1 MEIMM
6 SKSTVLN
13 AYKQTEQNYVNGIET
28 PHGRIKILF
37 ETIIDNLD
45 KLLKSH
51 PKTDFV
57 SYGKC
62 LNALNILSSSLDMK
76 AGKDLAENLSE
87 LYTYCSNQIKEYL
100 EVKSDKKLIEV
111 KDIILGLS
119 QAWDQIDSNTST

>member
-1 MEIMM
+1 M